1 MAEYCHLIHQSNIY
15 VTIGILKQ
23 FRQLRLT
30 SANSRNYCVYQL
42 AIKLLRRAAEN
53 LADGAKLERAPMMEA
68 RSLSIILAPD
78 EVAVAANSGANGSTE
93 STK

>member
-1 MAEYCHLIHQSNIY
+1 MKIGEHDFLSKIKRARDLLAGGAKVK
-15 VTIGILKQ
+15 VTVR
-23 FRQLRLT
+23 FRGREI
-30 SANSRNYCVYQL
+30 AHPDL
-42 AIKLLRRAAEN
+42 AVKLLRRAAES

-78 EVAVAANSGANGSTE
+78 EVAVAANARASAPSE